1 MVRRPPRSTRTYTL
15 FPYTTLFRSR
25 AAVAVSV
32 DEAFGAERR
41 GADDKARGTIGA
53 QAHERADQAIA
64 GDLHAWQAGG
74 ARRERLGERGSATGK
89 RERGPGGEEGA
100 PWNTCAPAN
109 AGVQGGGAQ
118 RGRLWAPAFAGARTG
133 LTHRWRAS
141 RW

>member
-64 GDLHAWQAGG
+64 GDLHAWHAGG

-89 RERGPGGEEGA
+89 PARGPGGGGGA
-100 PWNTCAPAN
+100 PRITRAPAN
-109 AGVQGGGAQ
+109 AGAQGGVAQ
-118 RGRLWAPAFAGARTG
+118 RGRPWGPALAGQSGERPVGAECVRK
-133 LTHRWRAS
+133 
-141 RW
+141 